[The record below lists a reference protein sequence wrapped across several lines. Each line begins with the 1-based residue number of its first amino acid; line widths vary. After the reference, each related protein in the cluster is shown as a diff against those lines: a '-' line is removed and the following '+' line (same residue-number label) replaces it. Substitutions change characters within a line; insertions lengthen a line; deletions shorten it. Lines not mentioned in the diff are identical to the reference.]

1 MKSPA
6 TTQLN
11 RCMNKLVQRI
21 EMVGQQLKPDNKVG
35 CVHIFLKN
43 SFTVLCPPRNVSL
56 QGQSVNPSIRPL
68 QKAALLC

>member
-21 EMVGQQLKPDNKVG
+21 EMVGQQLKPDNKVR
-35 CVHIFLKN
+35 CVYISLKKQLDGAMPAEKRQPTGTI
-43 SFTVLCPPRNVSL
+43 S
-56 QGQSVNPSIRPL
+56 QS
-68 QKAALLC
+68 